1 MDPAGN
7 MNWKLL
13 KVCGASVTTWR
24 PRLSSAPFLAEI
36 RISMGLHHGICDV
49 LEAENTVA
57 YRGLGI
63 GHYNM
68 GWKLRRLW
76 SIGEVEDW
84 ETCRGKC
91 NAGTGLFSALCKG
104 RSAVDEVGE
113 GEGQGELGELGELEQ
128 PAVGAVIFYCSFE
141 IRPMCRE
148 SHRLSRPAL
157 FGKRRHQRQRRG
169 RDPDQLH
176 QGSSD
181 ARQHFRF
188 QFLSTDR

>member
-1 MDPAGN
+1 M
-7 MNWKLL
+7 
-13 KVCGASVTTWR
+13 
-24 PRLSSAPFLAEI
+24 
-36 RISMGLHHGICDV
+36 
-49 LEAENTVA
+49 
-57 YRGLGI
+57 
-63 GHYNM
+63 
-68 GWKLRRLW
+68 
-76 SIGEVEDW
+76 
-84 ETCRGKC
+84 
-91 NAGTGLFSALCKG
+91 
-104 RSAVDEVGE
+104 DEVGE